1 MTDSMIETVARAAY
15 ERMIEGIKTMHPIP
29 GQEFPDEKWDGLAP
43 ELQQHWRDIAR
54 AAIAAMREPTEAM
67 LEAGTTHG
75 ITAYRCTMTQL
86 RHGDAEETWW
96 AMIDAALKEP

>member
-1 MTDSMIETVARAAY
+1 MSAIVERVAGAIANAW
-15 ERMIEGIKTMHPIP
+15 
-29 GQEFPDEKWDGLAP
+29 PD
-43 ELQQHWRDIAR
+43 RDIPHENAVAMAR
-54 AAIAAMREPTEAM
+54 AAIRALREPTEAM

-96 AMIDAALKEP
+96 AMIDAALKAP